1 MEFKPLQP
9 TLRFAMERDL
19 IRTYLVPPR
28 LLWLLNS
35 MGRLALFSDI
45 HLRDGHASEVEAEL
59 RTAINNIST
68 QNIDH
73 AFVLGDLIEDADSVA
88 TDKRHIKQV
97 RKTFDDASFPVTYLL
112 GNHDV
117 EALSRDDLSSL
128 LNQDKFH
135 GVLKAADIP
144 IIYLDSTKEATPGA
158 RGELGPEQR
167 ELLADACSEY
177 DEPLVLSH
185 HPFGNFDISGNEWY
199 KNYPER
205 AFLSDRKEALDA
217 LEEASPARGTISGHI
232 HQSGFTNF
240 RGMPHISVN
249 AFSKEVPDKPLTGT
263 YAEVE
268 VDDRI
273 SVDIKIHGET
283 LTSYTIL

>member
-1 MEFKPLQP
+1 
-9 TLRFAMERDL
+9 
-19 IRTYLVPPR
+19 
-28 LLWLLNS
+28 
-35 MGRLALFSDI
+35 MGRLALFPDI
-45 HLRDGHASEVEAEL
+45 HLRDGHMSEIETEL
-59 RTAINNIST
+59 RTAIDNASDKGL
-68 QNIDH
+68 DH

-88 TDKRHIKQV
+88 TDEAHIKRV
-97 RKTFDDASFPVTYLL
+97 REIFDDASFPVTYLL

-117 EALSRDDLSSL
+117 EVLSRDNLSSL

-135 GVLKAADIP
+135 GVIKAADIP
-144 IIYLDSTKEATPGA
+144 IIYLDSSKEETPGA
-158 RGELGPEQR
+158 RGELGLEQR
-167 ELLADACSEY
+167 EWLADICLGY
-177 DEPLVLSH
+177 DEPLILSH
-185 HPFGNFDISGNEWY
+185 HPFGNFDISGNEWFR
-199 KNYPER
+199 NYPER

-217 LEEASPARGTISGHI
+217 LEEAGPARGTISGHI

-240 RGMPHISVN
+240 RGMPHVSVN

-273 SVDIKIHGET
+273 SVNVKIRNKT